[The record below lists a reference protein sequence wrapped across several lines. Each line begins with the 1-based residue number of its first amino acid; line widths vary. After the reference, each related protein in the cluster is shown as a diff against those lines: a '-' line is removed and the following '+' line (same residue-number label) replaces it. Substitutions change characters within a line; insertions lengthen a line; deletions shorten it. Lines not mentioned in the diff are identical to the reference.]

1 MRRAALSLAS
11 SMALLAVVPAAFA
24 QEAAAPPWRRA
35 PRHAAPPAPTV
46 EIEDFTHDAE
56 GRVTLLL
63 ESAGRPQ
70 RVIFEQ
76 RRPEAPP
83 QPTPAAS
90 ERTTQ
95 RTSAPLHN
103 ILGSGTCTTPCVLH
117 VPPGALVVRT
127 EGTGLRRVDMSYDVA
142 PTDARITFRA
152 ASQAQ
157 WNVGVGLVA
166 VGSTVL
172 LAIAGLGLLSQ
183 TSGGPDLPT
192 APVIGVSLGGA
203 ALLAVGIPLLALNTT
218 GVARSVAIAPR

>member
-1 MRRAALSLAS
+1 MRRVVLSLAS
-11 SMALLAVVPAAFA
+11 SMALLALTPSASA
-24 QEAAAPPWRRA
+24 QEAATAPWRRA
-35 PRHAAPPAPTV
+35 PRHAAPRPETA

-83 QPTPAAS
+83 QPTPSPSDRAA
-90 ERTTQ
+90 RP
-95 RTSAPLHN
+95 TSAPLHN

-117 VPPGALVVRT
+117 VPPGPLIVRT
-127 EGTGLRRVDMSYDVA
+127 EGTGLRRVDMPYDVA

-172 LAIAGLGLLSQ
+172 IALAGLGLLSQ
-183 TSGGPDLPT
+183 TSGGPSLPT
-192 APVIGVSLGGA
+192 PSVIGVSLGGA
-203 ALLAVGIPLLALNTT
+203 ALLAVGIPLLAFNTT
-218 GVARSVAIAPR
+218 GVARSVAIDPR